1 MKRYK
6 EQGYYVRSKRNRS
19 QVSESVPQSSK
30 RVDKLIKR
38 KVDEA
43 IQRSIYDES
52 HIVPIGI
59 NKLQNTE
66 KLVPDFDPENRDIN
80 IRSWIKKIEQLG
92 TIYGWNDDT
101 KSFILQS
108 KLQGQARLW
117 FNRLESYDHSWDEW
131 KTMITRAFPRHN
143 DYATLLE
150 ELIGRKKMSTES
162 MTKYFQEKV
171 AMCYRC
177 QLSNEAAVSCIIRGL
192 PQELQAN
199 AQAFQCSTPDELY
212 EGFLSSLE
220 SYQTNPLKV
229 LNTMPRS
236 IGTPRVGES
245 FSDNSQKDLS
255 AKKPSIC
262 YRCNEVGHIATVCK
276 LPDKRKCFRCGKTGH
291 VATSCNSLD
300 NIKRIQ
306 LLAHYNDLYKKTVT
320 VNGVY
325 MKAYLD
331 TGSELNVISKAAVD
345 AIKLKVTPVEIVL
358 KGFNNSLVR
367 AVGQVEFEL
376 LVDKVE
382 IKTTAVATDV
392 DLGDVVL
399 IIGQTVINREDVI
412 LNVSK
417 NGVNLSKV
425 TGATCDL
432 MNIDIC
438 GEASSFRVE
447 LTEDITIPIGDNL
460 VKVNIAGDH
469 SDDFCTRPRQYSMG
483 NVVYAVAS
491 TMLRNGKGYV
501 RVCNIGTGP
510 ISWKK
515 GMMVARAD
523 RCTDIEVS
531 SNLLTLRRVES
542 VISICDGRFTV
553 SR

>member
-1 MKRYK
+1 
-6 EQGYYVRSKRNRS
+6 
-19 QVSESVPQSSK
+19 
-30 RVDKLIKR
+30 
-38 KVDEA
+38 
-43 IQRSIYDES
+43 
-52 HIVPIGI
+52 
-59 NKLQNTE
+59 
-66 KLVPDFDPENRDIN
+66 
-80 IRSWIKKIEQLG
+80 
-92 TIYGWNDDT
+92 
-101 KSFILQS
+101 
-108 KLQGQARLW
+108 
-117 FNRLESYDHSWDEW
+117 
-131 KTMITRAFPRHN
+131 
-143 DYATLLE
+143 
-150 ELIGRKKMSTES
+150 
-162 MTKYFQEKV
+162 
-171 AMCYRC
+171 
-177 QLSNEAAVSCIIRGL
+177 
-192 PQELQAN
+192 
-199 AQAFQCSTPDELY
+199 
-212 EGFLSSLE
+212 
-220 SYQTNPLKV
+220 
-229 LNTMPRS
+229 
-236 IGTPRVGES
+236 
-245 FSDNSQKDLS
+245 
-255 AKKPSIC
+255 
-262 YRCNEVGHIATVCK
+262 
-276 LPDKRKCFRCGKTGH
+276 
-291 VATSCNSLD
+291 
-300 NIKRIQ
+300 
-306 LLAHYNDLYKKTVT
+306 
-320 VNGVY
+320 

-345 AIKLKVTPVEIVL
+345 AIKLKVTPVEIIL

-417 NGVNLSKV
+417 NGVNLSMV

-523 RCTDIEVS
+523 RCTDIEVKDDSYHNKRLKDDAYNKLLAYYQITIPSATIDTVKRKINNLKSTFRKELKKS
-531 SNLLTLRRVES
+531 SLTIHRYAVNN
-542 VISICDGRFTV
+542 IKNIAYC
-553 SR
+553 